1 MTPKNGEELTRE
13 IARLAES
20 KKGVEIISIDL
31 QKISLIADYFVLIT
45 GNNERQ
51 VDAIVRA
58 IKEGLGG
65 KSIEPTRI
73 EGEKGSRW
81 VLMDYGDVIVH
92 VFHREAREYYQ
103 LEKLWADAPQLEL
116 LS

>member
-1 MTPKNGEELTRE
+1 MTAINGEELTRE

-20 KKGVEIISIDL
+20 KKGVDIISIDL

-65 KSIEPTRI
+65 KSIDPKRV

>member
-1 MTPKNGEELTRE
+1 MTAINGEELTRE

-20 KKGVEIISIDL
+20 KKGVDIISIDL

-65 KSIEPTRI
+65 KSIDPNRV